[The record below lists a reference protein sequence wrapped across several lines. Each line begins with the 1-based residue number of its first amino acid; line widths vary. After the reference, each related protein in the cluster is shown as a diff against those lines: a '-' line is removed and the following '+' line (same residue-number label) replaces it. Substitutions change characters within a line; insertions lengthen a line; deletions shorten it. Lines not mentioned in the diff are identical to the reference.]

1 MKKEIGKNVS
11 SGAEKVER
19 LEEHYTQENVD
30 EQKSEAP
37 QKTSK
42 AKSSGSMS
50 KTKSKTPKTAVKR
63 ERVAAEK
70 RVKEATVR
78 AEKKKKEENKKLS
91 AKQAKIEKKA
101 LIKQKKLEKKQ
112 AIAEKKLAH
121 KKMVAKKRAERI
133 ANREKRKADL
143 KAKRAQNRA
152 EKSARRELLK
162 NESKSERAN
171 RRAREKNERLALKR
185 QKQEARVKARED
197 KLKAREAAR
206 VRRSENRKHKR
217 EQKTKRRT
225 AGFGGWLAA
234 VISLGTACLVLSA
247 IVTAGAFRMN
257 DMAVD
262 VEGGYRSTLYEM
274 TSVSEELDDDF
285 SKLRVSSGVAEQRR
299 LLTDILVKSA
309 LLENAIERMP
319 IDQATSTDIYGF
331 VNRTG
336 TYANR
341 LLGKLSA
348 GETLSI
354 KDKEHIA
361 HLYEINDKLYNEL
374 NELIV
379 HMTASDLK
387 ELMSG
392 GGDTVQKFGEM
403 IKGENKEK
411 ELRDAPFA
419 KEGNVGENRLMAM
432 EEITSAQAEEL
443 VRGYFKDY
451 RVKTVRYTGETL
463 AMQVACYNFVLTD
476 ENDVEIYAEITKRGG
491 KLAFF
496 DTYEE
501 CTNKNFDLNECDGLA
516 REYLK
521 KLGIENV
528 EAVWLSDGGMVANL
542 TYTTV
547 IDGVRVYPE
556 IIRVRVCEEKGR
568 VIGLDAR
575 GYLLNDK
582 KYSFDYSLTKEE
594 ARGHLSEGL
603 EVSSTRL
610 ALIPVRGKE
619 VLSYEFYCSLGDD
632 EYIVYVD
639 ANTGDEVEIFRVRD
653 SAQGKYL
660 R

>member
-121 KKMVAKKRAERI
+121 KEMVAKKRAERI

-547 IDGVRVYPE
+547 IEDVRVYPE